1 MEITEKHGKQLGIL
15 DEFGMLGFFE
25 PKNNL
30 EIYIY
35 IDTKTMT
42 EE

>member
-30 EIYIY
+30 EIYI
-35 IDTKTMT
+35 DTKTMT